1 MSLDR
6 PGVLV
11 EVQWVDSTGHD
22 GWHEPDQSSEL
33 LGKMDCLAAGYLI
46 EDKPEGIVVALG
58 AGGLGQLL
66 DSMAIPRAAIVSVV
80 RLIPNVERSAGAAP
94 SPSAPTNPDELDD
107 FAGWDRATP

>member
-46 EDKPEGIVVALG
+46 EDKPEGIVLALG

-80 RLIPNVERSAGAAP
+80 RLAP
-94 SPSAPTNPDELDD
+94 PTRTVT
-107 FAGWDRATP
+107 G